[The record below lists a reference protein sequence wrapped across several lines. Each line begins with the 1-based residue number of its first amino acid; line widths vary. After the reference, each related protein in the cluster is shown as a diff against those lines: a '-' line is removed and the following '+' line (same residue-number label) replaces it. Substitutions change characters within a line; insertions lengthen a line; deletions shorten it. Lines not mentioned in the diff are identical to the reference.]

1 MLMVRS
7 GEEEAETAVL
17 DLDSPAGARADR
29 RLRSEQIL
37 WLTTVRADGQPQ
49 SSPVWFLW
57 DGEALLVFSQPDAQ
71 KLRNLAGNPRV
82 AVHLESGGTG
92 DEVVTI
98 DGTAAVD
105 PDVPPSDQIE
115 EYRVKYREGTK
126 ALGWTPARLARDFSV
141 AIRIRPTRVRAE

>member
-1 MLMVRS
+1 
-7 GEEEAETAVL
+7 VL

-29 RLRSEQIL
+29 RLRSEQVL

-57 DGEALLVFSQPDAQ
+57 DGEEFLVFSQPHAQ

-82 AVHLESGGTG
+82 AVHLESEGTA

-105 PDVPPSDQIE
+105 PDAPPSDRIE
-115 EYRVKYREGTK
+115 EYQVKYRDGIQ
-126 ALGWTPARLARDFSV
+126 AMGWTPARLARDFSV
-141 AIRIRPTRVRAE
+141 AIRIRPTRVRAW

>member
-1 MLMVRS
+1 
-7 GEEEAETAVL
+7 VL

-29 RLRSEQIL
+29 RLRTDQVL

-57 DGEALLVFSQPDAQ
+57 DGETLLVYSQPDAQ

-82 AVHLESGGTG
+82 AVHLESEGTA
-92 DEVVTI
+92 DEVLTI
-98 DGTAAVD
+98 DGAAAVD
-105 PDVPPSDQIE
+105 PDAPPSDQIE
-115 EYRVKYREGTK
+115 EYRVKYREGVR

-141 AIRIRPTRVRAE
+141 AIRIRPTRVRAW

>member
-1 MLMVRS
+1 
-7 GEEEAETAVL
+7 VL

-29 RLRSEQIL
+29 RLHTEQIL

-82 AVHLESGGTG
+82 AVHLESDGTG
-92 DEVVTI
+92 EEVLTI

-105 PDVPPSDQIE
+105 PDAPSSDRIE
-115 EYRVKYREGTK
+115 EYLVKYREGIQ
-126 ALGWTPARLARDFSV
+126 AMGSTPAELARDFSV
-141 AIRIRPTRVRAE
+141 AIRIRPTRVRAW

>member
-1 MLMVRS
+1 
-7 GEEEAETAVL
+7 VL

-29 RLRSEQIL
+29 RLRTEQIL

-57 DGEALLVFSQPDAQ
+57 DGETFLVFSQPSAQ

-82 AVHLESGGTG
+82 AVNLESDGTG
-92 DEVVTI
+92 DEVLTV

-105 PDVPPSDQIE
+105 PEVPPSDEIE
-115 EYRVKYREGTK
+115 EYRVKYREGIQ
-126 ALGWTPARLARDFSV
+126 AMGSTPAELARDFSV
-141 AIRIRPTRVRAE
+141 AIRIRPSRVRAW

>member
-1 MLMVRS
+1 
-7 GEEEAETAVL
+7 VL

-29 RLRSEQIL
+29 RLRTEQIL

-57 DGEALLVFSQPDAQ
+57 DGEAFLVFSQPDAQ

-82 AVHLESGGTG
+82 AVHLESEGTG
-92 DEVVTI
+92 DEVLTV

-105 PDVPPSDQIE
+105 PDAPPSNRIE
-115 EYRVKYREGTK
+115 EYQVKYREGIR
-126 ALGWTPARLARDFSV
+126 AMGSTPDELARDFSV
-141 AIRIRPTRVRAE
+141 AIRIRPTRVRAW